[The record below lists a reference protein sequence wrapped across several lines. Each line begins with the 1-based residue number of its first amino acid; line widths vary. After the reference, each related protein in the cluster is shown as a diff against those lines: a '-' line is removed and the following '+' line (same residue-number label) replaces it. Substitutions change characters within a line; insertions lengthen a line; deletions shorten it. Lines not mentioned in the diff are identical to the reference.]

1 MAPNG
6 KRLKYRK
13 TIYSARIFDLFDL
26 GVMAQ
31 VRQRITAFESGCQ
44 KLRTDGRMNNTE
56 EVTEKKSNP
65 KEKSKRK
72 EDKLMVKSDTTS
84 PRTKNNC
91 GVLDQII
98 EFRSEILAKR
108 TDEDGQVRVLLQ
120 WIPSGM

>member
-1 MAPNG
+1 MGPLSTSVSSLNKNSISQQGNGHGRMYQSKLSRASKKLLAPNG
-6 KRLKYRK
+6 KKLKYRK

-72 EDKLMVKSDTTS
+72 
-84 PRTKNNC
+84 
-91 GVLDQII
+91 
-98 EFRSEILAKR
+98 
-108 TDEDGQVRVLLQ
+108 
-120 WIPSGM
+120 